1 MSQASKA
8 ASHGSLSSTSIV
20 SGESKAAVFREACL
34 PRGWG
39 MVEDFGGQV
48 GETSRND
55 YSGRLSAGEPGQ
67 TARFALEFA
76 GTSVDLTSDIVNRL
90 ERG

>member
-1 MSQASKA
+1 
-8 ASHGSLSSTSIV
+8 
-20 SGESKAAVFREACL
+20 
-34 PRGWG
+34 